1 MLIEYVNACRGTEP
15 TSSRLEGLRRWG
27 RVGLTGGG
35 GRRQAS
41 SEVGAMPGSQLEL
54 CSLCVSLG
62 DCLKSRLLEKSH
74 LWQHLSG
81 RARPCLLPL
90 EMLGEQ
96 VD

>member
-1 MLIEYVNACRGTEP
+1 
-15 TSSRLEGLRRWG
+15 
-27 RVGLTGGG
+27 
-35 GRRQAS
+35 
-41 SEVGAMPGSQLEL
+41 MPGFQLEL